1 MKRTAKIVLVA
12 VLIAMTVGSAYAV
25 DRFVLNPSQVA
36 GPPTCSAGALPY
48 TTNQAPTTRQ
58 SATQPPTQNP
68 PQLPLQV
75 VAAENFWGSLVS
87 QLGGNRTS
95 VTSIVTDPNTD
106 PHEYQSSAAN
116 AVAMANANYVI
127 VNGAGYDS
135 WADNLLNA
143 NPSSSRVVLNVAH
156 LLGKQE
162 GDNPHFWYGPGYVN
176 ATVHQMYL
184 DLVSLDSA
192 GANYYLLQYT
202 QLNASLGEYNS
213 RINEIAHQYGGIPV
227 ASTESIFQYLSEAA
241 NLSLIS
247 PYPFMKAVAEGN
259 EPSPGCI
266 AVFQSQLLSPSSPG
280 NATVL
285 VYNVQ
290 TVTPLTQQMTS
301 LAASHGIPVVR
312 VSETIQPP
320 DTNFET
326 WMNSQLLQLQNAL
339 NAVPLGQ

>member
-1 MKRTAKIVLVA
+1 MQRTVKLVLA
-12 VLIAMTVGSAYAV
+12 VVIIAIAVGSAYAV

-36 GPPTCSAGALPY
+36 APICSAAAALPY
-48 TTNQAPTTRQ
+48 TTRQAPTTAQ
-58 SATQPPTQNP
+58 SVINQPTQSP
-68 PQLPLQV
+68 PQLPFQV
-75 VAAENFWGSLVS
+75 VAAENFWGSLVT

-143 NPSSSRVVLNVAH
+143 NPSSSRVVLNVAQ
-156 LLGKQE
+156 LLGKQV
-162 GDNPHFWYGPGYVN
+162 GDNPHFWYGPAYVN
-176 ATVHQMYL
+176 STVHQMYL
-184 DLVSLDSA
+184 DLVSIDSA
-192 GANYYLLQYT
+192 GANFYLQQYT
-202 QLNASLGEYNS
+202 HLNNSLGEYNS
-213 RINEIAHQYGGIPV
+213 RINEIAHQYGGIRV
-227 ASTESIFQYLSEAA
+227 ASTESIFQYLAVAA

-247 PYPFMKAVAEGN
+247 PYAFMQAVAEGN

-266 AVFQSQLLSPSSPG
+266 AVFESQLLNPNSPG

-301 LAASHGIPVVR
+301 LAASHGIPIVR
-312 VSETIQPP
+312 ISETIQPP
-320 DTNFET
+320 DADFET
-326 WMNSQLLQLQNAL
+326 WTNGQLLQLQTAL
-339 NAVPLGQ
+339 IPSPGQ